1 MLDEDV
7 SQYGLEVSCNGG
19 NFTTLANIAS
29 TKKQYYSFT
38 DREFCTGG
46 TRYYRLKTTNKSGEV
61 EWSDII
67 KVSRTGKAE
76 VKLYPNPATSGVLQ
90 LQTNI
95 NGIATIKIV
104 DVLGRERVTTT
115 KNMLG
120 INSINISS
128 LERGL
133 YFLQIIQNNEITI
146 KTFSK
151 Y

>member
-1 MLDEDV
+1 
-7 SQYGLEVSCNGG
+7 
-19 NFTTLANIAS
+19 
-29 TKKQYYSFT
+29 
-38 DREFCTGG
+38 
-46 TRYYRLKTTNKSGEV
+46 LKITNKSGEV
-61 EWSDII
+61 EWSDVI

-76 VKLYPNPATSGVLQ
+76 VKLYPNPATSGVIQ